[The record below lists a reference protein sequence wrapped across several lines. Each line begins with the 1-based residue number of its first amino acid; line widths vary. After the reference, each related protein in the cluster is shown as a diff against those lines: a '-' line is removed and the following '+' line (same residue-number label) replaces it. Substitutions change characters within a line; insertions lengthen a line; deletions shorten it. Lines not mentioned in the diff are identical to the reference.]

1 MCEFCCGTHVT
12 LGMIYGVYPI
22 EEKVFEL
29 VCEYVNNPVIKKIQN
44 RPLALIIAI
53 QIPYTLLLPL
63 TTFLYWN
70 FWFAWMVLTFNSQR
84 EAAAYVS

>member
-1 MCEFCCGTHVT
+1 M
-12 LGMIYGVYPI
+12 
-22 EEKVFEL
+22 
-29 VCEYVNNPVIKKIQN
+29 IKKIHN

-84 EAAAYVS
+84 EGAAYVSQSLGLSVPDIAHALIRNFRC

>member
-1 MCEFCCGTHVT
+1 
-12 LGMIYGVYPI
+12 MIQGVYPI

-29 VCEYVNNPVIKKIQN
+29 VCEYVNNPVIKKIHN

-70 FWFAWMVLTFNSQR
+70 LWFAWMVLTFNSQR
-84 EAAAYVS
+84 EGAAYVS